1 MGGDGDPDAGTDGGD
16 GARDLAAAT
25 TGDTGTTCGD
35 NAGGGGGGVGRI
47 AVSAGFQSSA
57 YVFPPANETLPQ

>member
-1 MGGDGDPDAGTDGGD
+1 LMQQHRG
-16 GARDLAAAT
+16 RRR
-25 TGDTGTTCGD
+25 TGETGTTCGD

-47 AVSAGFQSSA
+47 AVSVGFQSSA